1 MAWYNREL
9 TIGDLMNIDDGR
21 INRSKNLKVKL
32 DSITNVLKEESW
44 LDKLFKLFRRGPKY
58 IFYKVLKYK
67 VKSDSGNEYTVFI
80 KVSPSFN
87 ERRFMANKVQVFCS
101 CPDFMYRAAYELN
114 KTGNLFL
121 NKSTTDHLGIAL
133 TTPPTR
139 INPTPICKH
148 IYAVMDDFIKN
159 YRKYGLVH

>member
-1 MAWYNREL
+1 MAWFNREL

-80 KVSPSFN
+80 KVSPSF
-87 ERRFMANKVQVFCS
+87 KVGS
-101 CPDFMYRAAYELN
+101 
-114 KTGNLFL
+114 
-121 NKSTTDHLGIAL
+121 
-133 TTPPTR
+133 
-139 INPTPICKH
+139 
-148 IYAVMDDFIKN
+148 
-159 YRKYGLVH
+159 